1 MHDAKSGPFLTELAD
16 RVNRVNPEVSGFM
29 ARASLLGKCL
39 AVHDHGNA
47 TMACTTFVK
56 GHKPLEIAVLE
67 TVRQTYQILESLL
80 IACID
85 GFGSDN
91 GKELKRTEKDKHPSS
106 RFRSLEQCQIEY
118 ELSAEFLILPWS
130 NGEMLK
136 ELVKT
141 L

>member
-1 MHDAKSGPFLTELAD
+1 MHDAQSGPFLTELAD

-67 TVRQTYQILESLL
+67 TARQTHQMLESLTGEDNVML
-80 IACID
+80 IACI
-85 GFGSDN
+85 FPYTPYDN
-91 GKELKRTEKDKHPSS
+91 GDLRN
-106 RFRSLEQCQIEY
+106 LGEQFDYITDFVDPQM
-118 ELSAEFLILPWS
+118 
-130 NGEMLK
+130 EM
-136 ELVKT
+136 
-141 L
+141 